1 MALPALPDS
10 IDTDTVDLV
19 LGQRRFCTSD
29 EHSVEEIVEVPCGSE
44 ASRRLVLV
52 RLSHEKGS
60 LLLRLIPKFF
70 KTSGRSQNSIAK
82 YFLRNS
88 FLTLL
93 KSIIKYKKLWY

>member
-1 MALPALPDS
+1 VALPALPDS

-52 RLSHEKGS
+52 RLSHEKGN

-70 KTSGRSQNSIAK
+70 KTSGRTQNSIAK
-82 YFLRNS
+82 NFSRN
-88 FLTLL
+88 
-93 KSIIKYKKLWY
+93 